1 MYKMADGKPA
11 DTRAAVSPVL
21 AFAALLG
28 ACVWV
33 GGFVA
38 LVVVARA
45 ARHTLEPSTR
55 VAFFRAVGRAYGVV
69 GGAALALALAA
80 GGALLGGRGWDPA
93 ALAACGLAAALVIAT
108 AAGVRQA
115 RGMTRLRRR
124 AAEAPDE
131 ALLAARV
138 RDGARRAAVLRAAIG
153 ALSLALLAL
162 GAALAG

>member
-1 MYKMADGKPA
+1 MYKSADGNPE
-11 DTRAAVSPVL
+11 DDRAAVTPVL

-38 LVVVARA
+38 LGVVAKA
-45 ARHTLEPSTR
+45 ARPTLEPSTR
-55 VAFFRAVGRAYGVV
+55 VAFFRAVGRTYGVV
-69 GGAALALALAA
+69 GGAALALALGA
-80 GGALLGGRGWDPA
+80 GGALLGGRGWDAA
-93 ALAACGLAAALVIAT
+93 ALAACALAAALVIAT

-124 AAEAPDE
+124 AAEAPGD
-131 ALLAARV
+131 AFLAARV
-138 RDGARRAAVLRAAIG
+138 RAGARRAAALRTAIG

-162 GAALAG
+162 AAALAG